1 MLFEMVLLLQIVVF
15 VLFIIGFYARHELI
29 WILVILMGTI
39 LAFNSVNIEYAHYQF
54 NPVTTGYDWAVTN
67 YSYTFLMWMNV
78 ALIAVTILFLIFDI
92 WENYI
97 LKISKKVENNAG
109 KSEPR

>member
-1 MLFEMVLLLQIVVF
+1 MLFEMVLLLQFVVF
-15 VLFIIGFYARHELI
+15 ALFVIGFFTRHELI
-29 WILVILMGTI
+29 WVLVILMGTI
-39 LAFNSVNIEYAHYQF
+39 LTFTSANIEYAHYEF
-54 NPVTTGYDWAVTN
+54 NVTTSGYDWVVTN
-67 YSYTFLMWMNV
+67 YSYTFLMWMNI
-78 ALIAVTILFLIFDI
+78 ALIGVTLLFMVFDI